1 LALPKFRGGL
11 ETLIIKNNM
20 IKNIRK
26 TYLIIILLT
35 SGFTFAQPQFS
46 EYNSMSGA
54 FSRLGFGARGMG
66 MGNAMISVVSGN
78 LVSYYNPAVSTFQ
91 EDNYFQTSY
100 SFLSFDRTLNFL
112 NFTKKL
118 EIGNRKKRIAGISL
132 GIINAGVN
140 GIDGRDNQG
149 IKTGDLS
156 TSENQFFVSFSNRF
170 SEKLSVGVGIKF
182 YYFKL
187 YEKISSTALGIDV
200 GVIYLL
206 NKNISLGATVT
217 DINSKYKW
225 DTSKLYGLEGN
236 TTRYD
241 FPLLFRVGA
250 TYKFNNPHLLATVEF
265 EHSNAQT
272 NFLRL
277 GSEYNVFEKFF
288 LRAGVDRISISNPD
302 IPARPSFGFSYQKNF
317 NSFDVGINY
326 AFVIEPYSAFA
337 SHIIGVGIIF

>member
-1 LALPKFRGGL
+1 
-11 ETLIIKNNM
+11 M
-20 IKNIRK
+20 INNIRK

-35 SGFTFAQPQFS
+35 SGIMFAQPQFA

-54 FSRLGFGARGMG
+54 FSRMGFAARGMG

-91 EDNYFQTSY
+91 EANYFQTSY
-100 SFLSFDRTLNFL
+100 SVLSFDRTLNFL

-118 EIGNRKKRIAGISL
+118 EIGNRKKRIAGLSL
-132 GIINAGVN
+132 GIINAGVS

-156 TSENQFFVSFSNRF
+156 TSENQFFISFSNRF
-170 SEKLSVGVGIKF
+170 TKKLSIGVGIKF

-206 NKNISLGATVT
+206 NKNISLGATIT

-236 TTRYD
+236 STRYD
-241 FPLLFRVGA
+241 FPLLFRIGA
-250 TYKFNNPHLLATVEF
+250 SYKFNNPLHLIATVEF

-272 NFLRL
+272 DFLRL
-277 GSEYNVFEKFF
+277 GSEYNVFDKFY
-288 LRAGVDRISISNPD
+288 LRAGIDRLSVFNND
-302 IPARPSFGFSYQKNF
+302 IPARPSLGFSYQKNF
-317 NSFDVGINY
+317 NSFNVGINY
-326 AFVIEPYSAFA
+326 AFVFEPYSIYDM
-337 SHIIGVGIIF
+337 HIIGIEIIF